1 MGFWG
6 TAAVALIAIWAV
18 FPFWLSPSDS
28 GNRHITTSQYASTA
42 FSKDI
47 QARHPGKVV
56 FYSTSWCGYCTK
68 TRRLLR
74 NKGISYVELDIEKSQ
89 NAAAEHKGLGG
100 GGIPVMVIQGKVIRG
115 YQEDAIL
122 ALTKS

>member
-6 TAAVALIAIWAV
+6 NFAVVLIAVWAV
-18 FPFWLSPSDS
+18 FNFWLSPSDAGS
-28 GNRHITTSQYASTA
+28 HYSTASHYASTS
-42 FSKDI
+42 FSKNI
-47 QARHPGKVV
+47 QAQHPGKVV
-56 FYSTSWCGYCTK
+56 FYSTAWCGYCTK

-74 NKGISYVELDIEKSQ
+74 NKGINYVELDIEKSRT
-89 NAAAEHKGLGG
+89 AAAEHEGLG